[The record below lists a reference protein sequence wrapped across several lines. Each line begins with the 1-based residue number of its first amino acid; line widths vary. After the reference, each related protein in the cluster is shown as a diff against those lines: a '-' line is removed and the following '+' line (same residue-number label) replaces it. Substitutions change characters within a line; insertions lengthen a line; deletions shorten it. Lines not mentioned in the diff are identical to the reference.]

1 MDDPGF
7 LAWRAAKRYERRAS
21 KIREM
26 QRKKMLHKIVLN
38 KILRDEKKQKKR
50 AFRLIKNSNLN
61 FARVL
66 RRRFIGLGYRK
77 IPLSIKIWSM
87 EKTVAMDK
95 LKYLDYSNVWENA
108 SD

>member
-21 KIREM
+21 KIREL
-26 QRKKMLHKIVLN
+26 QRKKMLHKIVLC

-50 AFRLIKNSNLN
+50 AFRLIKKSNLI
-61 FARVL
+61 FARFL
-66 RRRFIGLGYRK
+66 KRRFMELGHRK

-87 EKTVAMDK
+87 EKLVTMNK
-95 LKYLDYSNVWENA
+95 LKYLEKPDPWKNA